1 MDTEKERPNETTE
14 MREASSETQP
24 SESPELGE
32 EIQRVVESLTR
43 AARAAWNSEQR
54 RQLEVQIRQG
64 LRSLVDELEEAFQK
78 VQESEEGQEL
88 REKAEQIVARIRSS
102 KVTAEIQEGLL
113 KGLHALAEELQE
125 LADRLEAQAQ
135 ESTSSEDPGP
145 DAAPPQE
152 IPVSK
157 ED

>member
-1 MDTEKERPNETTE
+1 MDGEKERPDETTDMQE
-14 MREASSETQP
+14 TSSGTQP
-24 SESPELGE
+24 ADSPELGE
-32 EIQRVVESLTR
+32 EIHRVVESLTR
-43 AARAAWNSEQR
+43 AARATWNSEQR

-64 LRSLVDELEEAFQK
+64 LRSLVQELEEAFQK

-102 KVTAEIQEGLL
+102 KVTAEVQAGLL

-125 LADRLEAQAQ
+125 LADRLESQAQ

-145 DAAPPQE
+145 DTSPPQE